1 MFASTGVY
9 APQPGSCRQLKH
21 TIADSTYKGIM
32 IHRSMYL
39 DVFGEQ
45 EANKP
50 PSPVNL
56 CIAIALPPKNRK
68 LQYVIL
74 GTDHKQYV
82 VIYIC
87 HYLKATKSHEEMINT
102 YTAEKKS
109 SKETLVGISEA
120 FTKNG
125 VNETLQL
132 MLCDY

>member
-1 MFASTGVY
+1 
-9 APQPGSCRQLKH
+9 
-21 TIADSTYKGIM
+21 M

-50 PSPVNL
+50 PTPVNL
-56 CIAIALPPKNRK
+56 CLAIAWPPKNRN
-68 LQYVIL
+68 VIL

-87 HYLKATKSHEEMINT
+87 HYLKATKSHVELINT
-102 YTAEKKS
+102 YTAEKKPS
-109 SKETLVGISEA
+109 QETLVGISEA
-120 FTKNG
+120 FTKNR